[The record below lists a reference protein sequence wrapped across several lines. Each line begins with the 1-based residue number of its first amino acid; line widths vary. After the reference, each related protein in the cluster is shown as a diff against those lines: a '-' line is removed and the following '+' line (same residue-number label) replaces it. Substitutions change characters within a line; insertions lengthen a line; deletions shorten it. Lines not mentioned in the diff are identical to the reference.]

1 MADKL
6 HLNLSGRFIH
16 LIRNFRES
24 FHIKEDQSAS
34 LNEYSTYQSGIDES
48 CGFFLIDFK
57 NGYYSFYLT
66 FSIFIL
72 LNISVF
78 AITLQYAETAWY
90 VYLTSLYII
99 CFPFMFLGL
108 WTVGKKRKYMLSRI
122 FIIIVLLTSVLMAY
136 FIFYK
141 FYFYFLESLNSLYF
155 NLHSY

>member
-6 HLNLSGRFIH
+6 YANLSSKVFH
-16 LIRNFRES
+16 LIKNFREG
-24 FHIKEDQSAS
+24 FHIKEDTSAS
-34 LNEYSTYQSGIDES
+34 LNGYSTYQSGFDDS
-48 CGFFLIDFK
+48 YGFFLMDFK

-66 FSIFIL
+66 ISIFIL

-78 AITLQYAETAWY
+78 AVTLQYANSAWY

-108 WTVGKKRKYMLSRI
+108 WSTGKKRKNILCRI
-122 FIIIVLLTSVLMAY
+122 LVVMILLTSLLMSY